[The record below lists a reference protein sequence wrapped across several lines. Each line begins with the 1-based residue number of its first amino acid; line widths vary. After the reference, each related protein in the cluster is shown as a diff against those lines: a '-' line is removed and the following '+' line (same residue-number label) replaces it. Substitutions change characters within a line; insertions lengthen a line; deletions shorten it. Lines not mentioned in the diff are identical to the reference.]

1 VWRLA
6 LAACALVGATAFAL
20 LVTRNAAEPVA
31 SPVAPTPSTE
41 AHIVVMGLHGK
52 TSDPFFLDGGSYRT
66 VWSAWG
72 ESPSD
77 PPCTHSVA
85 LMAVDPADDS
95 GDTSLASHIQ
105 VPSTGVTEEIDLSDV
120 APGDYYFEVTSACA
134 WQIELSPR

>member
-1 VWRLA
+1 VWWRVALGALA
-6 LAACALVGATAFAL
+6 LVVATVFAL
-20 LVTRNAAEPVA
+20 LVTRNFKPVA
-31 SPVAPTPSTE
+31 SPA
-41 AHIVVMGLHGK
+41 AHVVVMGLHGQ

-85 LMAVDPADDS
+85 LMAADASRDS
-95 GDTSLASHIQ
+95 GGTDLASHVQ
-105 VPSTGVTEEIDLSDV
+105 VPSTGASAEIDLTDV
-120 APGDYYFEVTSACA
+120 APGDYYFQVTSACA